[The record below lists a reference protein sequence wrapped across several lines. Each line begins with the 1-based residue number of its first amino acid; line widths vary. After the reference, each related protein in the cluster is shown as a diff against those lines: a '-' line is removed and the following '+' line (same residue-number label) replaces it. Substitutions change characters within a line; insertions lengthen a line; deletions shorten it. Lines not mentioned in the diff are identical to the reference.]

1 MSGSLHVWYSLRDLA
16 TLGARHGTLGGEIE
30 LGKLQR
36 LAALL
41 HDDGG
46 SVRASLRFQQRGDGW
61 LAVRLEYETTVR
73 LMCQRCLEPYSER
86 VAGQVELA
94 LAESG
99 SMPSAVPEGFEPV
112 ELDRGRLLPAELIED
127 ELIVSIPLVPK
138 HARVEDCGSLAGVLA
153 TQADRPEATR

>member
-1 MSGSLHVWYSLRDLA
+1 MSGSLQAWYSLRELE
-16 TLGARHGTLGGEIE
+16 TLGARHGTLGGVIEI
-30 LGKLQR
+30 GKLPR

-41 HDDGG
+41 RDDGG

-73 LMCQRCLEPYSER
+73 LVCQRCLEPYSEGLAGR
-86 VAGQVELA
+86 VDLV
-94 LAESG
+94 LAESE
-99 SMPSAVPEGFEPV
+99 SMPSAVPQGYEPV

-127 ELIVSIPLVPK
+127 ELIVSIPLVPR
-138 HARVEDCGSLAGVLA
+138 HARIEDCGSLAGVVA

>member
-1 MSGSLHVWYSLRDLA
+1 MSGSLHVWHSLRDLEV
-16 TLGARHGTLGGEIE
+16 LGARHGTLSGEIE
-30 LGKLQR
+30 LGKLSR
-36 LAALL
+36 LIALL

-61 LAVRLEYETTVR
+61 LAVGLDYDAAVR
-73 LMCQRCLEPYSER
+73 LVCQRCLEPYAER
-86 VAGQVELA
+86 LAGHVDLA
-94 LAESG
+94 LADSE
-99 SMPSAVPEGFEPV
+99 SMPGAVPEGFEPV

-127 ELIVSIPLVPK
+127 ELIVSIPLVPR